1 MDLSILDRSLAVSEN
16 PGLETTDER
25 LDDIATLAQDGDF
38 AGAAGAAQGVF
49 EEEIYDV
56 RLLGIF
62 FYGVF
67 LEQGIAA
74 LRPVMQTLQGVL
86 ENNWPAFGPTTHKE
100 KQTQTALRWFLNQLL
115 KKLEYEEQTK
125 GKIWEEWVGAL
136 GADQVCEALEA
147 VEAVRLALGQTLQ
160 EAAGPLTDGL
170 GKVGQWLQSFQQV
183 VSSAKDDTAPEA
195 EAELQE
201 GPPDIVPGE
210 EKGAP
215 LSIPGEDQSQSCA
228 EGSYRLQEL
237 IRKMDAFAHLIEGQK
252 YPAAAV
258 VVDDVNEIIGN
269 FDPRIFFP
277 KLFSRYLHLLALNIG
292 ELSKLEENK
301 ESAEWQVMKAYY
313 QADLEGFVNL

>member
-67 LEQGIAA
+67 LELGIAA

-86 ENNWPAFGPTTHKE
+86 ENNWPAFGPTAHKE

-115 KKLEYEEQTK
+115 KKLEHEEQTK

-136 GADQVCEALEA
+136 GADQVREALEA
-147 VEAVRLALGQTLQ
+147 VEAVRQVLGQTLQ

-183 VSSAKDDTAPEA
+183 VSSAKDDTAPGA
-195 EAELQE
+195 EEELQE
-201 GPPDIVPGE
+201 GPPDIGPGE

-313 QADLEGFVNL
+313 QADLDGFVNL